1 MVYSYLKMEE
11 IIFPENIEKGPL
23 FKGIDVTEVKM
34 YTGPFPVIK
43 PTKKLT
49 EEEITELL
57 KPTKIEKI

>member
-1 MVYSYLKMEE
+1 MEE
-11 IIFPENIEKGPL
+11 IIFPEKIEKGLL
-23 FKGIDVTEVKM
+23 FKGIEVPEVKM
-34 YTGPFPVIK
+34 YAGPLPVIK